1 MTSVVVSDDKMEVD
15 DVEEAVP
22 EKVNGSVKPGKDHPV
37 MNGDDSHDESHT
49 DGESVNEVANG
60 NHDEKT
66 TTDEETSQNVT
77 DDESVQETS
86 RRSSPRKTPLTTRPE
101 ERDYR

>member
-1 MTSVVVSDDKMEVD
+1 MEVD
-15 DVEEAVP
+15 DAEESVP
-22 EKVNGSVKPGKDHPV
+22 EKVNGSVKPVKDHPV
-37 MNGDDSHDESHT
+37 MNGDDESHDESHT
-49 DGESVNEVANG
+49 DGESVNEVGNG
-60 NHDEKT
+60 NHDDEKM